1 MDLAAGYLSE
11 KLGWFLACLC
21 FSRSFAE
28 EQLRSLSFQLGILK
42 LVVEEYGVVA
52 LEGQHIFLGVV
63 EQSTVVV
70 GQLDSMESMVD

>member
-1 MDLAAGYLSE
+1 M
-11 KLGWFLACLC
+11 
-21 FSRSFAE
+21 
-28 EQLRSLSFQLGILK
+28 
-42 LVVEEYGVVA
+42 VEEYGVVA